1 MNREN
6 NVDRGKEAGEKM
18 IFIILLLLFLT
29 LCVSGKV
36 VVNVT
41 QTFYQAEENQ
51 NITLE
56 WTFSTRRDTSLR
68 SISTIIQLFN
78 KKRKSVLFELR
89 EGVESPESQDPQ
101 FAGRVQWDKDFLTEG
116 RLTVHVSRLRTN
128 DSGFYVC
135 DILTPDGSNSR
146 RCWLSVT
153 AAEEL
158 EPQRPTE
165 SPQAEILRRLWLIVG
180 HSAALLILFF
190 VTMACVVLIRTKR
203 RTHIAAMQMESLSER
218 QTIRT
223 YMSPEKMIFLI
234 LQLLFLT
241 SCVSG
246 TFVVNVTQASYQAE
260 ENQNITLEW
269 TFSTRRDTS
278 LRSVSTLCFL
288 FTEIRTFVLFHLHQ
302 GVESPESQDP
312 QFKGRV
318 QWDKDVLREGRLT
331 LHVSRLRTNDSGFYV
346 CDILVRSEGSN
357 SRRCWLNVTAAEFKP
372 EGTTESQQP
381 KSGRN
386 YWIFIAAAA
395 AAVMGIIATKDET
408 FQFRDSPQLKTYCDV
423 IHLYMEWRRGRIRE
437 QPITT
442 MNTLLETIPTTPTP
456 AALHDVSSL
465 RASPCDHTRYAFA
478 ATVAS

>member
-1 MNREN
+1 MFVFVSLVPLE
-6 NVDRGKEAGEKM
+6 GEKM

-223 YMSPEKMIFLI
+223 YMSPSESEHEVRL
-234 LQLLFLT
+234 
-241 SCVSG
+241 S
-246 TFVVNVTQASYQAE
+246 
-260 ENQNITLEW
+260 NI
-269 TFSTRRDTS
+269 
-278 LRSVSTLCFL
+278 
-288 FTEIRTFVLFHLHQ
+288 
-302 GVESPESQDP
+302 
-312 QFKGRV
+312 
-318 QWDKDVLREGRLT
+318 
-331 LHVSRLRTNDSGFYV
+331 
-346 CDILVRSEGSN
+346 
-357 SRRCWLNVTAAEFKP
+357 
-372 EGTTESQQP
+372 
-381 KSGRN
+381 
-386 YWIFIAAAA
+386 
-395 AAVMGIIATKDET
+395 
-408 FQFRDSPQLKTYCDV
+408 
-423 IHLYMEWRRGRIRE
+423 
-437 QPITT
+437 
-442 MNTLLETIPTTPTP
+442 
-456 AALHDVSSL
+456 
-465 RASPCDHTRYAFA
+465 
-478 ATVAS
+478 